1 MSFTLHLLNFLLSST
16 SICVHFSYQYWHTE
30 FDQFFSP
37 HVGKYKAQQMVQ
49 YYNNNTNFINT
60 LHWAQCC
67 LQCLNC
73 IVCQSLKLLHTCSKC
88 SILKRLCHKSKEPLH
103 RRLLVH
109 DLLLSP
115 IQTSNSL
122 IIQVSEETKSWL
134 WWGSVLK
141 GWRVGAVMW
150 SLTLSCSEKGT
161 TEWGPHEMNV
171 SWQTEG
177 QLKSPMAHRP
187 FISAISEGLPT
198 LQRGSSPTLLVLL
211 LVCCFFCTI
220 WLSQVYI
227 QETKGNGTSF
237 YKNYP

>member
-1 MSFTLHLLNFLLSST
+1 MKISV
-16 SICVHFSYQYWHTE
+16 ICM
-30 FDQFFSP
+30 
-37 HVGKYKAQQMVQ
+37 K
-49 YYNNNTNFINT
+49 
-60 LHWAQCC
+60 
-67 LQCLNC
+67 C
-73 IVCQSLKLLHTCSKC
+73 IA
-88 SILKRLCHKSKEPLH
+88 ILKRLCHKSKEPLH

-161 TEWGPHEMNV
+161 TEWGPHEMTV

-198 LQRGSSPTLLVLL
+198 LQRGSSPTLLVLP
-211 LVCCFFCTI
+211 LVCCFFFFAQYDYHKFISKGQKEMAQAFIRTI
-220 WLSQVYI
+220 P
-227 QETKGNGTSF
+227 KPAKSF
-237 YKNYP
+237 PIY